1 MTIEVVKA
9 FSLEHVRWLTSILED
24 AVREGK
30 RAKVEGK
37 KLEPDTRMLYDAV
50 TGDAHDAKCW
60 FLCDCLPDAP
70 ERPVIVPSRRLRG
83 ISLGN
88 LPNAEVTHD
97 VNCVFR
103 LHGPSQRGTP
113 RYLYNPLSYN
123 RRGAASGEGDPGGKP
138 WSGAG
143 RRVPTV
149 AHVLKCFIREARLHT
164 LAGAERFPS
173 PAGWLAELARAAKAF
188 PVAPG
193 VPASK
198 VLITDPASW
207 RSDELRECLDA
218 RAQKWPKGSPPCGLL
233 CWVAHDVEGHDVNGE
248 NRDAGHVW
256 VTSPV
261 TSEFAYGKMVEGP
274 YLFLGALEQCED
286 GSGWEC
292 CMAWAQPI
300 ADLELPI
307 PVDSGYERQVMLSLP
322 QLVRDL
328 QSDTELEEA
337 LGGVVGIELQKPLF
351 ETGVREGSCRPDV
364 LLTFTRPG
372 GPAPRVPGRPLD
384 DGDKAR
390 YVLEVMGS
398 DDPEYRRKKEKTHP
412 RMERLGRLI
421 LLEARQFESAHNG
434 LERQLERI
442 AHRVAKDLIWRW
454 GGG

>member
-9 FSLEHVRWLTSILED
+9 FILEHVRWLSPLEEH

-30 RAKVEGK
+30 EAKVEGK
-37 KLEPDTRMLYDAV
+37 KLEPEVQRLYDSV
-50 TGDAHDAKCW
+50 TKATRDANFW
-60 FLCDCLPDAP
+60 FLCDCLPGEP
-70 ERPVIVPSRRLRG
+70 EQPVIVPSQIPGG
-83 ISLGN
+83 ISLRN
-88 LPNAEVTHD
+88 RPNADVAHE

-123 RRGAASGEGDPGGKP
+123 LRGAASGEGDPGGKP

-143 RRVPTV
+143 RSVPPV

-164 LAGAERFPS
+164 LAGAERSPS
-173 PAGWLAELARAAKAF
+173 PADWLAELARAAKAF

-193 VPASK
+193 VPASE
-198 VLITDPASW
+198 VLFTDPASW
-207 RSDELRECLDA
+207 RSDEFRKSLDVS
-218 RAQKWPKGSPPCGLL
+218 AQTWPKGSPPCGFL
-233 CWVAHDVEGHDVNGE
+233 CGVAHDVKGHDINGE
-248 NRDAGHVW
+248 NRDAGHVT

-261 TSEFAYGKMVEGP
+261 ASEFIYGKIVEGP

-286 GSGWEC
+286 GPGWEC

-300 ADLELPI
+300 ASLELPI
-307 PVDSGYERQVMLSLP
+307 PVESDYERQAILSLP

-351 ETGVREGSCRPDV
+351 EIGVREGPCRPDV
-364 LLTFTRPG
+364 LLTVTRPG
-372 GPAPRVPGRPLD
+372 GPAPRARD
-384 DGDKAR
+384 DPFDDSDKAR
-390 YVLEVMGS
+390 YVLEVMGFDS
-398 DDPEYRRKKEKTHP
+398 EEYKRRKEKTHP
-412 RMERLGRLI
+412 LMERLGRLI
-421 LLEARQFESAHNG
+421 RLEARQFGSAHND

-442 AHRVAKDLIWRW
+442 AHRVAKDLVLRW
-454 GGG
+454 GGS